1 MYNMNECHRNNTEW
15 NKQDTIDN
23 ITVWLSLYKLN
34 RENKYAV
41 IDLKILVIFWVI
53 MTEMDHNKNCSFV
66 LIFFHFVV
74 YMLYTNKH
82 IF

>member
-1 MYNMNECHRNNTEW
+1 MHNMNECHRNNAEW

-41 IDLKILVIFWVI
+41 IDQKYW
-53 MTEMDHNKNCSFV
+53 
-66 LIFFHFVV
+66 
-74 YMLYTNKH
+74 LY
-82 IF
+82 FGW